1 MVIFSFVST
10 VTLIL
15 SLVNGWWLFSNGR
28 SGVMWIRS
36 CDHLFLPAD
45 SCAMPSCKS
54 VYCGIKRAFLVKEI
68 SMRSE
73 SVINI
78 FLFLK
83 NLYIHIK
90 YNQSHKQ
97 NYCYQCL
104 LSSKPCVCVSVW
116 YHFICWLGKSF
127 LMCHKTRLESS
138 LFHLVKREKLTVIVI
153 SVQNPTTQFNP
164 IVDSP

>member
-1 MVIFSFVST
+1 MVISFVST

-45 SCAMPSCKS
+45 SCAMPSCKP

-68 SMRSE
+68 PLWSG

-78 FLFLK
+78 FLFEK
-83 NLYIHIK
+83 PIYSQQV
-90 YNQSHKQ
+90 QSHKQ
-97 NYCYQCL
+97 NGFVHSVL
-104 LSSKPCVCVSVW
+104 LLPMSSVIKTVWLCILW

-127 LMCHKTRLESS
+127 LMCHMTRLQISS
-138 LFHLVKREKLTVIVI
+138 FNLVKREKLTVIVI
-153 SVQNPTTQFNP
+153 SV
-164 IVDSP
+164 